1 MVTHL
6 SHSIGFIMDPDLKP
20 ASPDK
25 HKKDVL
31 PLKPEILPSF
41 QEEKLVK
48 HHKIGRIGK
57 LTLVAKDDRGDV
69 TTMKIHWEVEEKPSW
84 LMLGGL

>member
-6 SHSIGFIMDPDLKP
+6 SHSIGFIMDPDGKL
-20 ASPDK
+20 ASLDK
-25 HKKDVL
+25 WKKEIS

-41 QEEKLVK
+41 KEGKLVRD
-48 HHKIGRIGK
+48 HKIGRIGK
-57 LTLVAKDDRGDV
+57 LTLVDKDDKGDV
-69 TTMKIHWEVEEKPSW
+69 TAMKIHWEGEENPSW

>member
-6 SHSIGFIMDPDLKP
+6 SHSIVFIMDPDLKP
-20 ASPDK
+20 VSPDK
-25 HKKDVL
+25 HKKEVS
-31 PLKPEILPSF
+31 PLKPEILPSVK
-41 QEEKLVK
+41 EEKLVK

-57 LTLVAKDDRGDV
+57 LTLVDKDDKGDV
-69 TTMKIHWEVEEKPSW
+69 TAMKIHWEGEEKPSW